1 MLLRHIVDIV
11 WQAHPFV
18 KMDIQIYTV
27 VRPAKLVLI
36 AYTFVLQLSPLL
48 HYRLP
53 IELSFTASLPQEF
66 NFNLECRVKQKPT
79 PLHLNVKASG
89 YAIQM
94 SLLYTGPSGRETVL
108 PVQPQA
114 SKEISFG
121 QVRKEAS
128 SSTCISS

>member
-1 MLLRHIVDIV
+1 ML
-11 WQAHPFV
+11 F
-18 KMDIQIYTV
+18 
-27 VRPAKLVLI
+27 
-36 AYTFVLQLSPLL
+36 
-48 HYRLP
+48 RLP

-66 NFNLECRVKQKPT
+66 NFNLECRVKQKPS

-94 SLLYTGPSGRETVL
+94 SLLYTSPDGRETAL
-108 PVQPQA
+108 PVQPPA

-128 SSTCISS
+128 SLMVWQAGDYLHKEILSIELDPLMCKVWSCILLDAINEIMLALV